1 MSTAEKTHR
10 FYQNGRV
17 TTELAGS
24 VTRSIFQ
31 HQGSLLAKCTA
42 GAGVLRSIMMVNN
55 SNTVMAE
62 CEKTGRTQF
71 AYTPYGRRPAQHESN
86 NPLAFNGE
94 LLDTPTGCYLLGN
107 GYRLFST
114 TLKRFHSPDN
124 FSPFEKG
131 GLNAYAY
138 CAGDPVNRIDPTGHF
153 SRRVALRVATVT
165 LAVASI
171 GAGIAALV
179 SKSKTAESLLGTA
192 AVFLGSA
199 AIVVAVQNRHRTA
212 PLQQLQMSR
221 RSSAVHAQTDPPPNY
236 HSIYPDGPP
245 PPPPYTPEDSP
256 PPYNPSWEAP
266 PSAHQ
271 ARPEAIEMTQVVNDV
286 RNPPAR

>member
-31 HQGSLLAKCTA
+31 RQGTLLANCTA
-42 GAGVLRSIMMVNN
+42 GAEVSRSIMMVNN

-62 CEKTGRTQF
+62 CENTGKTQF

-124 FSPFEKG
+124 LSPFEKG

-153 SRRVALRVATVT
+153 SRRMALRVTTVT
-165 LAVASI
+165 LAAAAIATGVAALVTESKTADSLLGVATLLLA
-171 GAGIAALV
+171 GAGIAF
-179 SKSKTAESLLGTA
+179 
-192 AVFLGSA
+192 AVK
-199 AIVVAVQNRHRTA
+199 NRQRTA

-221 RSSAVHAQTDPPPNY
+221 RSSAVHAPADLPPAY
-236 HSIYPDGPP
+236 DEPP
-245 PPPPYTPEDSP
+245 GYDD
-256 PPYNPSWEAP
+256 AM
-266 PSAHQ
+266 
-271 ARPEAIEMTQVVNDV
+271 EMATFANNV
-286 RNPPAR
+286 RNPSTR